1 MSTRTAAEYLANGA
15 SRNQISNSRR
25 QSFLIALTLVITM
38 FGAVNQARAQTGYPV
53 RQVRI
58 VVAFAPGGIADVMAR
73 MVGQK
78 LSAKFGQTFV
88 IENRPGAGG
97 TLGAKVVSGA
107 PSDGYTLLV
116 TTTGLAINSVAM
128 KNSVD
133 PHTQL
138 TPIAQMAVAPMIFI
152 APKDVTA
159 PDLVTFLRSVK
170 KGQFTYSSAGVGTA
184 EHLTS
189 EFLYRT
195 TPGLDATHVPFT
207 GGAGAVNAV
216 LTKTVDL
223 ATATLPSALS
233 LMQSGD
239 LRVFA
244 VVSHKRLASLPDVPT
259 LKEAGLADLATAS
272 WIGVFGP
279 PDLPV
284 AIAEQLNAEINAAL
298 VQQDVGEKLTSLG
311 FEVQPRSQKDF
322 SESLAGEVA
331 EWSKIVK
338 TIGFAPN

>member
-1 MSTRTAAEYLANGA
+1 VAWTLSVAIVFGLA
-15 SRNQISNSRR
+15 
-25 QSFLIALTLVITM
+25 VHP
-38 FGAVNQARAQTGYPV
+38 ARAQTNFPD

-58 VVAFAPGGIADVMAR
+58 IVGFAPGGIADVMAR
-73 MVGQK
+73 MIGQK
-78 LSAKFGQTFV
+78 LSAKFGQPFV
-88 IENRPGAGG
+88 IENRVGAGG
-97 TLGAKVVSGA
+97 TLAAKVVSTA
-107 PSDGYTLLV
+107 PADGYTLLV

-133 PHTQL
+133 PQTQL
-138 TPIAQMAVAPMIFI
+138 TPIAQMAVAPMIFV

-159 PDLVTFLRSVK
+159 PDLTTFLRTVK

-244 VVSHKRLASLPDVPT
+244 VVSHNRLESLPGVPT
-259 LKEAGLADLATAS
+259 LKEVGLADLATAS
-272 WIGVFGP
+272 WIGMFGP
-279 PDLPV
+279 PGLPAAV
-284 AIAEQLNAEINAAL
+284 AEQLNVEINAAL
-298 VQQDVGEKLTSLG
+298 AQQDVGEKLTGLG
-311 FEVQPRSQKDF
+311 FVVQPRSQKAF
-322 SESLAGEVA
+322 SDSLAAEIA